1 MHENLHKMKL
11 STSAVVAVVMILL
24 SPTVVILFPLVSEQ
38 QQQQQQQQQES
49 KPGSILKLAKGNVSI
64 DIPIAKG
71 YIDGNVAYFIAM
83 MLLTNMLYLLL
94 QTILVFL

>member
-24 SPTVVILFPLVSEQ
+24 SPTVVIFFPLVSE
-38 QQQQQQQQQES
+38 QQQQQQES

>member
-24 SPTVVILFPLVSEQ
+24 SPTVVIFFPLVSE